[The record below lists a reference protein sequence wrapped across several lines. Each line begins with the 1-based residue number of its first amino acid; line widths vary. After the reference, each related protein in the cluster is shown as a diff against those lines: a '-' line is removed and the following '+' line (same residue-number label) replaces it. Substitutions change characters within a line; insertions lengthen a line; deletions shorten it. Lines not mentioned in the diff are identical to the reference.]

1 MDMFPT
7 ILSAMGFNVPDS
19 RLGLGTD
26 MFSGKKTLCET
37 IGSDY
42 IDVEVMKY
50 SQFYADNFY

>member
-1 MDMFPT
+1 MFPT
-7 ILSAMGFNVPDS
+7 ILSAMGFEVPDS